1 MNVSS
6 SDNTYTSAAYSNKG
20 MSGLASGMDTEGIVK
35 SMLNDIQ
42 IKIDKQ
48 EQKQQVLEWQ
58 QEEYR
63 EVIDKINE
71 FKDKYLS
78 TAGEKSIIMSSSFK
92 TINSE
97 SSSSAVKVTTTPEAV
112 AGTFEVQVDSLAEAA
127 KMTSAKVGSS
137 KTVSMSG
144 ESDLGKNAKKMITIE
159 SGSDKIEID
168 ISGAVSQEEMV
179 EKINSGIAKYNKAN
193 GASVSISASLDK
205 ENKIVY
211 SGKEENTDFKI
222 NNESVDLEKK
232 AVLQTGAYDSKNT
245 VTLKFDGKSLEVDL
259 NGKSD
264 IAAAINDAIS
274 ADDSQ
279 LKESGISAVING
291 EGKLELTCTDS
302 EKSFSVSGS
311 AAGLASLGLE
321 KGVSSEDGKITSEK
335 EAKAAENKIT
345 VNEKTIELSEE
356 DDLDSIA
363 EKINKAGIDGLTVSV
378 SGKTLKFESLSGE
391 PDVKIEG
398 SAADLAKFGLNDESK
413 ATVTSEM
420 KTEADEINSI
430 GSLTIDYNGVK
441 KGIKLT
447 DTDTIDSFQEKLFN
461 AFGSGIKLSQNDDG
475 GYSITAG
482 TGKTISVSGS
492 KEALEFIGMNE
503 KGASNHFST
512 SETIEDAFGIT
523 DTEKFEFSVN
533 GVDFSFGKSATV
545 ADMMDQIN
553 ESRAGVTINYNS
565 LSDQFTMK
573 TNELGAD
580 TSISISDKS
589 GGLMTK
595 LFGNG
600 AAPGGEITASGKDAS
615 VTIDGEKF
623 EYADNNIKYNGV
635 NISLKETTNAPV
647 TIESSR
653 DTEKA
658 LDTIVSF
665 VEDYNKLIEDLN
677 KRVHDK
683 ATYKNYAPLTD
694 AQKDEMSESEVKKW
708 EEKSKTG
715 LLSGDKDIR
724 TFLEDMRKVLYTK
737 VGDNKTLDDIGIS
750 SSKNWSDYGKL
761 VVDKD
766 KLTEAINTDMQGV
779 SSVFTGSN
787 GIGKRLEAACKKAAN
802 TSSANPGTL
811 VSHAGVKGKT
821 TEKNNEINDAL
832 TRIKE
837 RITKLKAQY
846 ETKKK
851 RYWSQFNSME
861 SMLNNM
867 NSTSSWLSTMLG
879 M

>member
-1 MNVSS
+1 MNVNS
-6 SDNTYTSAAYSNKG
+6 SDNTYTNAAYSNKG

-35 SMLNDIQ
+35 GMLNDIQ

-63 EVIDKINE
+63 DVIDKINE

-78 TAGEKSIIMSSSFK
+78 TAGEKSIVMSSSFK
-92 TINSE
+92 TINAE
-97 SSSSAVKVTTTPEAV
+97 SNSSAVKVTTTPEAV
-112 AGTFEVQVDSLAEAA
+112 SGSFEVQVNSLAEAA

-144 ESDLGKNAKKMITIE
+144 TSQMSEKTKNTLTLK
-159 SGSDKIEID
+159 SGDDEIEID
-168 ISGAVSQEEMV
+168 ISGAVSQEDIV

-205 ENKIVY
+205 DKKIVY
-211 SGKEENTDFKI
+211 SGSGENTDFTV
-222 NNESVDLEKK
+222 NDESAELKKK

-259 NGKSD
+259 AGKDD
-264 IAAAINDAIS
+264 IAKAINDAITGDES
-274 ADDSQ
+274 D
-279 LKESGISAVING
+279 LKDSGISV
-291 EGKLELTCTDS
+291 KLNDDGNLEFSCEDN

-311 AAGLASLGLE
+311 ASGLASLGIE
-321 KGVSSEDGKITSEK
+321 KGVSSEDGKITAEK
-335 EAKAAENKIT
+335 ASAVAENKLKINGT
-345 VNEKTIELSEE
+345 EISFDAD

-363 EKINKAGIDGLTVSV
+363 EKINGENIDGLKVSV
-378 SGKTLKFESLSGE
+378 SGKTLKFESSADN

-420 KTEADEINSI
+420 KTEAGEINSI
-430 GSLTIDYNGVK
+430 GSVYINYNGVQ
-441 KGIKLT
+441 KGIKIT
-447 DTDTIDSFQEKLFN
+447 DTDTIDSFQDKLYN
-461 AFGSGIKLSQNDDG
+461 AFGSGIKLSENEDG

-492 KEALEFIGMNE
+492 KEALEYIGMDE

-512 SETIEDAFGIT
+512 SESIADAFGIT
-523 DTEKFEFSVN
+523 DSEKFEFSIN

-580 TSISISDKS
+580 TSISLEDKT
-589 GGLMTK
+589 GDLMSR

-600 AAPGGEITASGKDAS
+600 SGDKVITASGKDAS
-615 VTIDGEKF
+615 VMIDGEEF
-623 EYADNNIKYNGV
+623 EYADNEIKYNGV
-635 NISLKETTNAPV
+635 NLSLKETTNAPV
-647 TIESSR
+647 TVESSR
-653 DTEKA
+653 DTDKA

-683 ATYKNYAPLTD
+683 ATYKKYPPLTD
-694 AQKDEMSESEVKKW
+694 AQKDEMSESEIKKW

-715 LLSGDKDIR
+715 LLSGDNDIR
-724 TFLEDMRKVLYTK
+724 NFLEDMRKVLYTK

-761 VVDKD
+761 VLDKD
-766 KLTEAINTDMQGV
+766 KLTDAINTDMQGV

-802 TSSANPGTL
+802 TSSASPGTL

-867 NSTSSWLSTMLG
+867 NSTSSWLSSMLG